1 MRIWHYQLLKYLP
14 DSLMKTLWE
23 DLQRVFKGER
33 DVFTN
38 FIDEEDDVV
47 SLFNY
52 SMRLFVLM
60 DKRKIEV
67 SDESTNIFTDYFEE
81 HLGDRIDTFDEKDA
95 AIVPFVNIHTPYYLM
110 YCGSLLNEYF
120 ELGLE
125 DYDEEL
131 NHSMNV
137 KLNDVYKKMLQA
149 QMERQNSP
157 DDNDDGQRIPQ
168 A

>member
-52 SMRLFVLM
+52 SMRLICF
-60 DKRKIEV
+60 
-67 SDESTNIFTDYFEE
+67 N
-81 HLGDRIDTFDEKDA
+81 G
-95 AIVPFVNIHTPYYLM
+95 
-110 YCGSLLNEYF
+110 
-120 ELGLE
+120 
-125 DYDEEL
+125 
-131 NHSMNV
+131 
-137 KLNDVYKKMLQA
+137 
-149 QMERQNSP
+149 
-157 DDNDDGQRIPQ
+157 
-168 A
+168 